1 MTHEMR
7 LKNCNVYHAEA
18 PLSLGTKG
26 SKVKIRGV
34 KA

>member
-7 LKNCNVYHAEA
+7 LKNCNAYNVEA
-18 PLSLGTKG
+18 SLSLGTKG

>member
-7 LKNCNVYHAEA
+7 LKNCNAYHAEG
-18 PLSLGTKG
+18 PLSLGAKG
-26 SKVKIRGV
+26 IKVKIRGV

>member
-1 MTHEMR
+1 MKHKMR
-7 LKNCNVYHAEA
+7 LKNCNAYNAED

>member
-7 LKNCNVYHAEA
+7 LKNCNDYHAEA

-26 SKVKIRGV
+26 SKVKIRSV

>member
-7 LKNCNVYHAEA
+7 LKTCDAYSAA
-18 PLSLGTKG
+18 DILCLGTKG

-34 KA
+34 RA

>member
-7 LKNCNVYHAEA
+7 LKNCDAYNAA
-18 PLSLGTKG
+18 DILNLGTKG
-26 SKVKIRGV
+26 SKAQIRSV